1 MTNDVIDLRIFLQVS
16 MGRGH
21 KLYQEVLHVGA
32 GMRHE
37 TIGIT
42 IPTPNVP
49 IMGLVELRVCSMDAT
64 QCDRLHYNI
73 K

>member
-1 MTNDVIDLRIFLQVS
+1 

-21 KLYQEVLHVGA
+21 KLYQDVMPVGA
-32 GMRHE
+32 GMHHA

-49 IMGLVELRVCSMDAT
+49 IMGLVELRVCTVDGA
-64 QCDRLHYNI
+64 QCDQLHYNM

>member
-1 MTNDVIDLRIFLQVS
+1 

-21 KLYQEVLHVGA
+21 KLYQGVIHVGT

-37 TIGIT
+37 TISIT

-49 IMGLVELRVCSMDAT
+49 IMGLVELRVCTMDGA